1 MGFATLKPAVRK
13 FLLHWGEL
21 GSRWSVSRTVAQVHA
36 LLYLSPL
43 PLNAEQL
50 AETLAVSRSNI
61 SGSLRELQNWRL
73 IRVVHVIGDR
83 RDHFEAVQ
91 DPWAMFAI
99 ILEERKRR
107 ELDPIAS
114 VVRECIAEAE
124 GSGMHAH
131 SRKQLASLA
140 DFVEQLCSAYT
151 RLSTLSKPALAR
163 TLALRP
169 QKRQS

>member
-1 MGFATLKPAVRK
+1 MGTATLKPAVRK

-21 GSRWSVSRTVAQVHA
+21 GSRWGVSRTVAQIHA

-50 AETLAVSRSNI
+50 SDTLAVSRSNI

-91 DPWAMFAI
+91 DPWTMCGI
-99 ILEERKRR
+99 ILEERRRR
-107 ELDPIAS
+107 ELEPIAS

-124 GSGMHAH
+124 ASGINTH
-131 SRKQLASLA
+131 SRKQLTSLA
-140 DFVEQLCSAYT
+140 ELVDQVNSVYT
-151 RLSTLSKPALAR
+151 RLSVLSKPALAR
-163 TLALRP
+163 ILGLRP
-169 QKRQS
+169 SKH